1 MRYWAEK
8 EGDGSA
14 VETNVS
20 KTTNSLV
27 IDSLKPFTVYVV
39 HVTAHITGQVI
50 TGEAK
55 IFTDDGGKWISAK

>member
-8 EGDGSA
+8 QGDGSA

-20 KTTNSLV
+20 KKTSDLV

-39 HVTAHITGQVI
+39 HVTALITGQVI
-50 TGEAK
+50 TDQAK
-55 IFTDDGGKWISAK
+55 ISTDDGGRLF